1 MGIALGLGDLDADER
16 ALARA
21 AHAAAAHAYAP
32 YSGFAVG
39 AALRTRG
46 GVIHV
51 GCNVE
56 NAAYGVVLCAEVG
69 ALAAATVAGAGAAV
83 LTIAVTGRRMAA
95 GTAADGA
102 AADSTAANG
111 AAADSTAADGT
122 APNGTAPDSTAP
134 AGAAAD
140 SVAPGSA
147 AADAAAADRAV
158 VTPCGRCRQL
168 ILEAGHRA
176 RHDIRVLCCNH
187 DLSRVEVF
195 TIAQLLP
202 HGFGPGNLG
211 LG

>member
-1 MGIALGLGDLDADER
+1 MDIELGLGDLDSDER

-21 AHAAAAHAYAP
+21 ALAAASHAYAP
-32 YSGFAVG
+32 YSGYAVG
-39 AALRTRG
+39 AALGTRD
-46 GVIHV
+46 GVIHI

-83 LTIAVTGRRMAA
+83 LTIAVTGHRMAA
-95 GTAADGA
+95 GTTR
-102 AADSTAANG
+102 DSA
-111 AAADSTAADGT
+111 
-122 APNGTAPDSTAP
+122 APDS
-134 AGAAAD
+134 
-140 SVAPGSA
+140 
-147 AADAAAADRAV
+147 AV

-176 RHDIRVLCCNH
+176 RHDSRVLCCNH

>member
-21 AHAAAAHAYAP
+21 ALAAAAHAYAP

-95 GTAADGA
+95 GTAADSA
-102 AADSTAANG
+102 
-111 AAADSTAADGT
+111 AADGT
-122 APNGTAPDSTAP
+122 APDGAAPDGT
-134 AGAAAD
+134 AAD
-140 SVAPGSA
+140 S
-147 AADAAAADRAV
+147 AV

>member
-95 GTAADGA
+95 GTAADSA
-102 AADSTAANG
+102 
-111 AAADSTAADGT
+111 AADGT
-122 APNGTAPDSTAP
+122 APD
-134 AGAAAD
+134 GAAAD
-140 SVAPGSA
+140 SAAADGTAADGAAADSMAPDSAAADDA

>member
-83 LTIAVTGRRMAA
+83 LTIAVTGRLLAA
-95 GTAADGA
+95 GAAPDSAAADG
-102 AADSTAANG
+102 T
-111 AAADSTAADGT
+111 AADSTAADGT
-122 APNGTAPDSTAP
+122 AADGAAPDGTAPDGTAP
-134 AGAAAD
+134 DGTAAG
-140 SVAPGSA
+140 
-147 AADAAAADRAV
+147 AAAADRAV